1 MQLNELIPYKRVTAK
16 ELLSFEK
23 TAPNMISAFFIVGL
37 LGLLAA
43 GTVLYLLHGH
53 HAYNVSR
60 EHPWGLLIAIYV
72 FFVVSS
78 TGLCIVSSLGHV
90 FGIKEFEVIGKR
102 AIAGAIV
109 TILSGFAVI
118 SLEIGHPIRMMIYNV
133 LTPGLTSAIWWM
145 GTLYGAYL
153 VFIIFE
159 FIFLLRNDHKWSK
172 LFGVGGL
179 LVGIAAHSNLGA
191 VFGFL
196 TARPIANGVFYP
208 VYFILSAMI
217 TGGYLIFLMYGFKY
231 KMKFPA
237 EIAAMLEK
245 LAKILGLLL
254 AILIFFE
261 IWKMMTAIYGGMP
274 GRANTATHILFS
286 SNFLIGEVL
295 LGMLIPFAVIL
306 RSKGKAIVTMVYAS
320 AAGMVGI
327 FFMRYDLVHD
337 TQLFPM
343 QTLKTTEY
351 QLAPQWV
358 EYFPS
363 FAEISIAA
371 GGIGL
376 CLLLYYMADK
386 VFELDETTEG
396 SH

>member
-1 MQLNELIPYKRVTAK
+1 MQINQLIPFKRMTFK
-16 ELLSFEK
+16 ELFTFEK
-23 TAPNMISAFFIVGL
+23 TLSNVTAAVVVVTL
-37 LGLLAA
+37 LGLLTA
-43 GTVLYLLHGH
+43 GAVLYFLHGH
-53 HAYNVSR
+53 HAYNVTR
-60 EHPWGLLIAIYV
+60 AHPWGLLIAIYV

-78 TGLCIVSSLGHV
+78 TGLCIISSLGHV
-90 FGIKEFEVIGKR
+90 FGIKEFDIIGKR

-153 VFIIFE
+153 AFIILE
-159 FIFLLRNDHKWSK
+159 FLFLLRHDHKWSK
-172 LFGVGGL
+172 LFGTGGL

-196 TARPIANGVFYP
+196 IARPVSNGVFYP

-231 KMKFPA
+231 KMVFPDA
-237 EIAAMLEK
+237 ISRMLEK

-261 IWKMMTAIYGGMP
+261 LWRMITAIYGGMP
-274 GRANTATHILFS
+274 ERAQSALHIIS
-286 SNFLIGEVL
+286 SPNFLIGEVL
-295 LGMLIPFAVIL
+295 FGMLIPFAVIL
-306 RSKGKAIVTMVYAS
+306 SSKGKALSAMVYAS
-320 AAGMVGI
+320 ALGMIGI

-351 QLAPQWV
+351 QLVPQWV
-358 EYFPS
+358 SYVPS
-363 FAEISIAA
+363 FAEMAIAA

-376 CLLLYYMADK
+376 CLFLYYVVDK
-386 VFELDETTEG
+386 LFDLDETSEYN
-396 SH
+396 H

>member
-1 MQLNELIPYKRVTAK
+1 MQLQELIPYKKVTLK
-16 ELLSFEK
+16 EMFTFEK
-23 TAPNMISAFFIVGL
+23 TAPNLILAFFIVGL
-37 LGLLAA
+37 LALLAA
-43 GTVLYLLHGH
+43 GSVLYFLHGH

-78 TGLCIVSSLGHV
+78 TGLCIVSSFGHV
-90 FGIKEFEVIGKR
+90 FGIKEFETIGKR

-118 SLEIGHPIRMMIYNV
+118 SLEIGHPIRMIIYNV
-133 LTPGLTSAIWWM
+133 LTPGLSSAIWWM

-159 FIFLLRNDHKWSK
+159 FIFLLRNDHKFAK
-172 LFGVGGL
+172 IFGLGGL

-196 TARPIANGVFYP
+196 IARPISNGVFYP
-208 VYFILSAMI
+208 IYFILSAMI
-217 TGGYLIFLMYGFKY
+217 TGGYLLFLMYGFKY
-231 KMKFPA
+231 KMKFPD
-237 EIAAMLEK
+237 EIKVMLEK
-245 LAKILGLLL
+245 LAKIMGLLL

-274 GRANTATHILFS
+274 GRADTATHILFG

-295 LGMLIPFAVIL
+295 LGMIIPFVIIL
-306 RSKGKAIVTMVYAS
+306 SSKGKALVPMVYAS
-320 AAGMVGI
+320 ITGMIGI

-351 QLAPQWV
+351 QLAPKWV

-363 FAEISIAA
+363 FAEMAIAA

-386 VFELDETTEG
+386 FFELDAETENV
-396 SH
+396 H

>member
-1 MQLNELIPYKRVTAK
+1 
-16 ELLSFEK
+16 
-23 TAPNMISAFFIVGL
+23 
-37 LGLLAA
+37 
-43 GTVLYLLHGH
+43 
-53 HAYNVSR
+53 
-60 EHPWGLLIAIYV
+60 
-72 FFVVSS
+72 
-78 TGLCIVSSLGHV
+78 
-90 FGIKEFEVIGKR
+90 
-102 AIAGAIV
+102 
-109 TILSGFAVI
+109 
-118 SLEIGHPIRMMIYNV
+118 
-133 LTPGLTSAIWWM
+133 M

-153 VFIIFE
+153 AFIIFE

-196 TARPIANGVFYP
+196 IARPIANGVFYP

-217 TGGYLIFLMYGFKY
+217 TGGYLIFIMYGFKY
-231 KMKFPA
+231 KMKFPE

-261 IWKMMTAIYGGMP
+261 IWKMLTAVYGGMP
-274 GRANTATHILFS
+274 GRADTAMHILFS
-286 SNFLIGEVL
+286 PNFLIGEVL
-295 LGMLIPFAVIL
+295 FGMLIPFAIIL
-306 RSKGKAIVTMVYAS
+306 SSKGKAIGTMVYAS

-363 FAEISIAA
+363 FAEIAISA

-386 VFELDETTEG
+386 LFELDETAEG